1 MDAVADTKS
10 DAAERLRSLARR
22 LVAEQGFDDVLAGLK
37 AGHAAT
43 LDGVRGSSCAL
54 VTAALTGATPQALL
68 VVCPHPADIDEFVD
82 ELALFTSE
90 RAEKFPA
97 WETLPSEQVV
107 RDEVYG
113 DRMRLLKRLVERRRQ
128 TDREDSPLTPGPSP
142 ARGEESQTDEE
153 PRTRSDERLL
163 IVTSIQSLLQPV
175 PSPGRLAERTRRID
189 VGQALD
195 PEELSRWLVG
205 NGFENV
211 GAVELP
217 GEFSLRGGILDLFAP
232 DWFDP
237 VRVEFFG
244 DEIESIRRFDLA
256 SQRSLAP
263 LESVDVTVLH
273 PSESRGEHFTA
284 FLPANTW
291 VLLVEPGELEEE
303 GRHYL
308 SRLDKAD
315 GLFTVSDTLQRL
327 FQFPSVTA
335 SAISTT
341 SLETT
346 CHLKIESVERFSGD
360 IAKVRG
366 ELELVAEGQE
376 LYVVCQTEAE
386 TQRLADVFGET
397 KPAKTGRLH
406 FVVGYLRSGFRVLTE
421 RTLILSGN
429 ELFHRAEVRRPSRR
443 RLGRVIDSFLDLREG
458 DYVVHIAHG
467 IGRYRGMRLLEKDDR
482 AEEHLEI
489 EFDGATKIFVPA
501 SKIDLV
507 QKYVG
512 GAKSRPTLAKI
523 GSPSWTKKKDSV
535 QAAVLDMASDM
546 LDLQAARSIRPG
558 IAFPDET
565 EWEREFNASFPYTE
579 TPDQAVAIRSVRSD
593 MREPRP
599 MDRLICGDVG
609 YGKTEVAMRAAFK
622 AVDSGY
628 QTAVLVP
635 TTVLADQHGRTFR
648 KRMAEFPFKI
658 AVLSRFCTGKEERE
672 ILKGMAEGSIDIV
685 IGTHRL
691 VSSDVRFNNLGLIII
706 DEEQRFGVDVKE
718 RLKALRQVVDVLTLT
733 ATPIPRTLHMS
744 LLGLRDISNLET
756 PPADRL
762 AIETRVTR
770 FSPDVFRAAALREL
784 NRNGQ
789 MFFVHNRVHD
799 IRQVADRLQQ
809 IVPEMRIGIGHGQ
822 MGENE
827 LEDVMLGFIDH
838 RFDCLL
844 ATTIIESGLD
854 IPNANTM
861 FIDQADIYGLADL
874 HQLRGRVGRYKH
886 RAYCYLMLDA
896 NKPLTTTAAK
906 RLAAIEEFSEMGAG
920 FAIAMRD
927 LEIRGAGN
935 ILGTEQSGHIATVG
949 YELYCELLEKTVRQL
964 QKLPPKE
971 TVEVNL
977 DLPGEAYLPR
987 RYVADMRQKIDLY
1000 RRLSRVSTMDELRD
1014 LQAELADRFGP
1025 LPEVVERLIDRMR
1038 LRVLA
1043 HLWSIDSIHLEDAFV
1058 VFGYH
1063 DAEKMARLGKRM
1075 KSSQLRIADS
1085 RSAYVPLPAA
1095 TADPDLLSEFIK
1107 SLLRLE

>member
-1 MDAVADTKS
+1 MNAAADS
-10 DAAERLRSLARR
+10 QSGALERLRALARR
-22 LVAEQGFDDVLAGLK
+22 LDAEKGFDDVLAGLR

-54 VTAALTGATPQALL
+54 VTASLAEHCPASLV

-82 ELALFTSE
+82 EMTLFTS
-90 RAEKFPA
+90 RRVEKFPA
-97 WETLPSEQVV
+97 WETLPSEVVV
-107 RDEVYG
+107 RDEIYG
-113 DRMRLLKRLVERRRQ
+113 DRMRLLKRLVGGSPD
-128 TDREDSPLTPGPSP
+128 TAAPSRE
-142 ARGEESQTDEE
+142 
-153 PRTRSDERLL
+153 L

-175 PSPGRLAERTRRID
+175 APAQRLAERTRNIAVGRTID
-189 VGQALD
+189 AA
-195 PEELSRWLVG
+195 ELSRWLVQH
-205 NGFENV
+205 GFENT

-217 GEFSLRGGILDLFAP
+217 GEFSFRGGILDLFAP

-244 DEIESIRRFDLA
+244 DEVESIRRFDLA
-256 SQRSLAP
+256 TQRSIAP
-263 LESVDVTVLH
+263 LESVDVTVLR
-273 PSESRGEHFTA
+273 PDEARGEHFTA
-284 FLPANTW
+284 YLPREAW
-291 VLLVEPGELEEE
+291 ILLVEPNELEEE

-308 SRLDKAD
+308 ARLDKPDA
-315 GLFTVSDTLQRL
+315 LFTVADTLQRL
-327 FQFPSVTA
+327 YRFPSVTA

-346 CHLKIESVERFSGD
+346 CHLRIESVERFSGD
-360 IAKVRG
+360 IGKVRG
-366 ELELVAEGQE
+366 ELETVAEGQE
-376 LYVVCQTEAE
+376 TYLLCQTEAE
-386 TQRLADVFGET
+386 TQRLAEVFADT
-397 KPAKTGRLH
+397 KPARAGKLH
-406 FVVGYLRSGFRVLTE
+406 FVVGYLRSGFRLLHE
-421 RTLILSGN
+421 RTMLLSGN

-443 RLGRVIDSFLDLREG
+443 RLGRVIDSFLELREG

-467 IGRYRGMRLLEKDDR
+467 IGRYRGLRLLEKEDR
-482 AEEHLEI
+482 AEEHLEL

-512 GAKSRPTLAKI
+512 GAKSRPALARI
-523 GSPSWTKKKDSV
+523 GSQSWTKKKAAV
-535 QAAVLDMASDM
+535 QSAVLDMASDM

-579 TPDQAVAIRSVRSD
+579 TPDQAVAIRSVKDD
-593 MREPRP
+593 MRLPRP

-622 AVDSGY
+622 AVDAGY
-628 QTAVLVP
+628 QAAVLVP

-658 AVLSRFCTGKEERE
+658 AVLSRFCTGKEERD
-672 ILKGMAEGSIDIV
+672 ILRAMAEGSLDIV

-691 VSSDVRFNNLGLIII
+691 VSHDVRFHNLGLIII
-706 DEEQRFGVDVKE
+706 DEEQRFGVEVKE

-756 PPADRL
+756 PPAERL
-762 AIETRVTR
+762 AVETRVTR

-799 IRQVADRLQQ
+799 IHQVADRLQQ

-822 MGENE
+822 MGEHA

-838 RFDCLL
+838 RYDCLL

-854 IPNANTM
+854 IPNANTI
-861 FIDQADIYGLADL
+861 FIDQADTYGLADL

-886 RAYCYLMLDA
+886 RAYCYLLLDP

-964 QKLPPKE
+964 QQLPPKE
-971 TVEVNL
+971 YVEVNL

-1000 RRLSRVSTMDELRD
+1000 RRLSRVATLSELQE
-1014 LQAELADRFGP
+1014 LSAEMLDRFGP
-1025 LPEVVERLIDRMR
+1025 LPEVVERLLDRMR
-1038 LRVLA
+1038 IRVLA
-1043 HLWSIDSIHLEDAFV
+1043 HGWGIESVHLEEAFV
-1058 VFGYH
+1058 VFGYR
-1063 DAEKMARLGKRM
+1063 DREKMALLARRLKDRI
-1075 KSSQLRIADS
+1075 RIADAK
-1085 RSAYVPLPAA
+1085 SAYVPLPNRRFE
-1095 TADPDLLSEFIK
+1095 PDVLGEFVK
-1107 SLLRLE
+1107 SLLRPE